1 MKENWRQSEA
11 AAQEKIL
18 HLETEARKLE
28 AKQLDLGHEVAR
40 LTEVR

>member
-1 MKENWRQSEA
+1 MIYVWNINTIGGQ
-11 AAQEKIL
+11 L
-18 HLETEARKLE
+18 